1 MKIYAP
7 NTTERVKY
15 AIDLVLKQVCLF
27 DYEYVSKEEI
37 KTRDIV
43 LNYSGEHIE
52 SSFQVHPHGLLFEND
67 VKKFDVTFKYGG
79 KEKIKLFKYLG
90 YSLGNQIILNDF
102 QNERQA
108 DNAIFTFSTNYF
120 DEILKSRNFLI
131 NKISNFGLISL
142 NKNNL
147 IKNKIIKSATGK

>member
-1 MKIYAP
+1 M
-7 NTTERVKY
+7 
-15 AIDLVLKQVCLF
+15 
-27 DYEYVSKEEI
+27 
-37 KTRDIV
+37 
-43 LNYSGEHIE
+43 
-52 SSFQVHPHGLLFEND
+52 
-67 VKKFDVTFKYGG
+67 
-79 KEKIKLFKYLG
+79 G

-142 NKNNL
+142 DKNNL